1 MEKGNWCVLLIVTLI
16 SMMNQAGRFMLSFV
30 AAGSDFLDDTNT
42 SEVEYGAL
50 AGSIFL
56 FPYGI
61 FQILTGKLVDNISS
75 PKWLLL
81 AGSLIW
87 NVANALTGIATNF
100 AGLIWPRV
108 IFAVSSSVLDTT
120 AFMMI
125 AAFFP
130 QN

>member
-87 NVANALTGIATNF
+87 NVIVCF
-100 AGLIWPRV
+100 SPI
-108 IFAVSSSVLDTT
+108 
-120 AFMMI
+120 
-125 AAFFP
+125 
-130 QN
+130 

>member
-1 MEKGNWCVLLIVTLI
+1 
-16 SMMNQAGRFMLSFV
+16 MLSFI
-30 AAGSDFLDDTNT
+30 AAGSDFLDDTHT

-61 FQILTGKLVDNISS
+61 FCILAGRLTDKISS
-75 PKWLLL
+75 PKWLFL
-81 AGSLIW
+81 AASLVW
-87 NVANALTGIATNF
+87 NLATAMNGIATSF

-108 IFAVSSSVLDTT
+108 IFAVVSSVLDTT
-120 AFMMI
+120 AFMFI